1 MLFRSVV
8 EMTHAALGGNWKR
21 AQELHLR
28 LFPLCQSMF
37 YETNP
42 IPVKTAMKLLR
53 LGNGELRLPMT
64 PMGEGN
70 VRKLEKALKAY
81 GLPV

>member
-1 MLFRSVV
+1 
-8 EMTHAALGGNWKR
+8 
-21 AQELHLR
+21 
-28 LFPLCQSMF
+28 MF

-42 IPVKTAMKLLR
+42 IPVKTTMKLLG

-70 VRKLEKALKAY
+70 VRKLEKVLKAY
-81 GLPV
+81 GLSV